1 MAMYFIIIH
10 QSKKPL
16 TLLGMLRSILVMRA
30 NILMRSLVRIS
41 GGTMTTQPRPIMLIQ
56 VNPNQNANKIYNM
69 YPEGDRFRVE
79 FGRVGASKQVRTYP
93 ISQWNKKYSEKIAKG
108 YKDVTELSQE
118 LIAEEA
124 VDEPYRPIEDNDIR
138 KIVDRLRAMA
148 SEAVKKNYTVAA
160 SAVTHAMIEEAEFI
174 LASLKPDME
183 VAAFNEQLI
192 SLFHAIPRRMG
203 DVRTHIA
210 TSPEDFAAIIER
222 ESDLL
227 DVMKGQVYTA
237 PPLVKADKLD
247 LPDQTI
253 LEANGLTFESATE
266 EDVALIKERLGSCS
280 SQFVRAW
287 RVCNHKTAGAFHI
300 WQQVNGYPQTK
311 LLWHGSRNENWWSII
326 NMGLVLKPN
335 AVITGKMFGHG
346 IYFAPSARK
355 SLGYTSLSG
364 SYWAHGSANT
374 SFMALMEV
382 SYGTPYD
389 VHTYG
394 GGLGSM
400 NYEQLQNA
408 CPGAHCLHAH
418 AGSMLRNDE
427 IIVYKEEQVTIRY
440 LVEVAKA

>member
-1 MAMYFIIIH
+1 MDVSPRM
-10 QSKKPL
+10 
-16 TLLGMLRSILVMRA
+16 LVMVTPD
-30 NILMRSLVRIS
+30 NH
-41 GGTMTTQPRPIMLIQ
+41 
-56 VNPNQNANKIYNM
+56 NKYYRM
-69 YPEGDRFRVE
+69 YPEGDSFRVE
-79 FGRVGASKQVRTYP
+79 FGRVGASQQTRRYP
-93 ISQWNKKYSEKIAKG
+93 ISQWNKKYNEKLAKG
-108 YKDVTELSQE
+108 YKDVTDLSQE
-118 LIAEEA
+118 LISEQT
-124 VDEPYRPIEDNDIR
+124 DEPYLPIEDEDIR
-138 KIVDRLRAMA
+138 KIVERLRAMA
-148 SEAVKKNYTVAA
+148 NEAVKKNYTVAA
-160 SAVTHAMIEEAEFI
+160 SAVTRAMIGEAEQI

-210 TSPEDFAAIIER
+210 TSPDDFAPIIER

-237 PPLVKADKLD
+237 PPIVR
-247 LPDQTI
+247 PDVLEAPSQTI
-253 LEANGLTFESATE
+253 LEANGLTFAPCTE
-266 EDVALIKERLGSCS
+266 EDITLIKEKLGPCA

-287 RVCNHKTAGAFHI
+287 RVDNHKTSGAFHI
-300 WQQVNGYPQTK
+300 WQQVNSHPQTK

-364 SYWAHGSANT
+364 SYWAHGSADT

-389 VHTYG
+389 VYTYG

-400 NYEQLQNA
+400 NYERLQNV

-427 IIVYKEEQVTIRY
+427 IIVYKEEQIAIRY
-440 LVEVAKA
+440 LVEVSKV

>member
-1 MAMYFIIIH
+1 MA
-10 QSKKPL
+10 
-16 TLLGMLRSILVMRA
+16 
-30 NILMRSLVRIS
+30 N
-41 GGTMTTQPRPIMLIQ
+41 
-56 VNPNQNANKIYNM
+56 
-69 YPEGDRFRVE
+69 
-79 FGRVGASKQVRTYP
+79 
-93 ISQWNKKYSEKIAKG
+93 
-108 YKDVTELSQE
+108 
-118 LIAEEA
+118 
-124 VDEPYRPIEDNDIR
+124 
-138 KIVDRLRAMA
+138 
-148 SEAVKKNYTVAA
+148 EAVKKNYTVAA
-160 SAVTHAMIEEAEFI
+160 SAVTRAMIEEAEQI
-174 LASLKPDME
+174 LASLTPDME
-183 VAAFNEQLI
+183 VAAFNESLI

-203 DVRTHIA
+203 DVRAYIA
-210 TSPEDFAAIIER
+210 TKPEDFAAIIER

-237 PPLVKADKLD
+237 PPVVK
-247 LPDQTI
+247 PDVLEAPSQTI
-253 LEANGLTFESATE
+253 LEANGLTFAPCTE
-266 EDVALIKERLGSCS
+266 EDVVLIKERLGPCA

-287 RVCNHKTAGAFHI
+287 RVDNHKTSGALHI
-300 WQQVNGYPQTK
+300 WQQVNSYPQTK

-364 SYWAHGSANT
+364 SYWAHGSAET

-394 GGLGSM
+394 GSLGSM
-400 NYEQLQNA
+400 NYERLQDV

-427 IIVYKEEQVTIRY
+427 IVVYKEEQIAIRY
-440 LVEVAKA
+440 LVEVSKQ

>member
-1 MAMYFIIIH
+1 
-10 QSKKPL
+10 
-16 TLLGMLRSILVMRA
+16 
-30 NILMRSLVRIS
+30 
-41 GGTMTTQPRPIMLIQ
+41 MTTQPRPIMLIQ

-69 YPEGDRFRVE
+69 YPEGDSFRVE
-79 FGRVGASKQVRTYP
+79 FGRVGASQQTRRYP
-93 ISQWNKKYSEKIAKG
+93 ISQWNKKYNEKLAKG
-108 YKDVTELSQE
+108 YKDVTDLSQE
-118 LIAEEA
+118 LITEQT
-124 VDEPYRPIEDNDIR
+124 DEPYLPIEDEDIR

-148 SEAVKKNYTVAA
+148 NEAVKKNYTVAA
-160 SAVTHAMIEEAEFI
+160 SAVTRAMIEEAEQI

-203 DVRTHIA
+203 DVRAYIA
-210 TSPEDFAAIIER
+210 TKSSDFAAIIER

-237 PPLVKADKLD
+237 PPVVK
-247 LPDQTI
+247 PDALEVPSQTI
-253 LEANGLTFESATE
+253 LEANGLTFAPCTE
-266 EDVALIKERLGSCS
+266 EDVALIKERLGPCA

-287 RVCNHKTAGAFHI
+287 RVDNHKTSGAFHI
-300 WQQVNGYPQTK
+300 WQQVNSHPQTK

-364 SYWAHGSANT
+364 SYWAHGSAET

-389 VHTYG
+389 VYTYG

-400 NYEQLQNA
+400 NYERLQDA

-418 AGSMLRNDE
+418 AGNMLRNDE

-440 LVEVAKA
+440 LVEVTKA